1 MLRGRLDELM
11 DELIQVLTEGKQL
24 QEQGSRES
32 RYLIQFPYVWLE
44 RYPWQPEQSR
54 ICDPNLNS
62 EQKRQIEKKLPDFLL
77 NAQVVNSHQFLEL
90 IEFLYVRAQ
99 DELPQERR
107 KPFDEVIAEDIKH
120 RLIASETVTPI
131 DSSWGLTYYVLTRA
145 SYSPVAQEERTY
157 AVAEDTAQY
166 FRLMKDWSD
175 HRPIAMRLLEELD
188 ILPEQIESAMQELD
202 ELIRTWADK
211 YHNDKGQAM
220 IFQAAFGLQED

>member
-11 DELIQVLTEGKQL
+11 DELIQVLTERKQL
-24 QEQGSRES
+24 QEQSCGES

-54 ICDPNLNS
+54 ICDPSLNS

-90 IEFLYVRAQ
+90 IEFLYNRSQ
-99 DELPQERR
+99 DELPQEQRD
-107 KPFDEVIAEDIKH
+107 PFSEAIAEDIQQ

-131 DSSWGLTYYVLTRA
+131 DSSWGVYYALTRA
-145 SYSPVAQEERTY
+145 SYSPVDQKERTC

-175 HRPIAMRLLEELD
+175 RRPIAMRLLEELD

-211 YHNDKGQAM
+211 YHNDKGQPM